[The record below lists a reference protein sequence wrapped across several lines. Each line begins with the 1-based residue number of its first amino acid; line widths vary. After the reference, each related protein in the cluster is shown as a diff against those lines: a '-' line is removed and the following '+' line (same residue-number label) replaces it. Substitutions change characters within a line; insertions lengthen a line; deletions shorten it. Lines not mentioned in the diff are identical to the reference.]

1 MAIMDTNWQTLLSSD
16 SDVQP
21 DVFFLVATD
30 EHLEAE
36 GKYIGAHRT
45 LLSCVSPV
53 FKGMLLGPMK
63 EKGEVIKVK
72 ETTHEAFNTM
82 ISFIYKVPGQDWQE
96 YLGKVINCPQKLF
109 ELLTVAD
116 RYEILSLKT
125 LTSDA
130 LGSLLISNEN
140 LIFTATVAKNYNL
153 LFEDVT
159 HKLLL
164 RCLYWIKGGGVRD
177 TATLISETKKNF
189 PDASL
194 DVLYELLNVDKET
207 FRLPPLPGVFCL
219 FIFVSNLY
227 FVGWGNLVFFDSEEH
242 QITDKQ
248 VLLASVPKLEA
259 QWKIIHEFKPT
270 GYPQLHQ
277 DPDTPFPKQDTLNSL
292 EITYDGGFDD
302 GGIPNLT
309 MEFESESLNLY
320 LRCPDFHDSVFSM
333 DLSEKLAL
341 KLQGKFPQKIQL
353 PKLQE
358 WTRIEISHVEEG
370 GQLFLSF
377 TVGGQTKRRQA
388 SEVKGNLSHLTDVKI
403 YIGDEY
409 QYQQPGF
416 VKGLMVLDQK

>member
-1 MAIMDTNWQTLLSSD
+1 MDTNWQTLLSSD

-82 ISFIYKVPGQDWQE
+82 IRFIYKVPGQDWQE

-164 RCLYWIKGGGVRD
+164 RCLNWIKGGGIRD

-227 FVGWGNLVFFDSEEH
+227 FAGWG
-242 QITDKQ
+242 
-248 VLLASVPKLEA
+248 
-259 QWKIIHEFKPT
+259 
-270 GYPQLHQ
+270 
-277 DPDTPFPKQDTLNSL
+277 
-292 EITYDGGFDD
+292 
-302 GGIPNLT
+302 
-309 MEFESESLNLY
+309 
-320 LRCPDFHDSVFSM
+320 
-333 DLSEKLAL
+333 
-341 KLQGKFPQKIQL
+341 
-353 PKLQE
+353 
-358 WTRIEISHVEEG
+358 
-370 GQLFLSF
+370 
-377 TVGGQTKRRQA
+377 
-388 SEVKGNLSHLTDVKI
+388 
-403 YIGDEY
+403 
-409 QYQQPGF
+409 
-416 VKGLMVLDQK
+416 

>member
-1 MAIMDTNWQTLLSSD
+1 MDTNWQALLSPD
-16 SDVQP
+16 SDVLP

-63 EKGEVIKVK
+63 ERGEVIKVK

-164 RCLYWIKGGGVRD
+164 RCLNWIKGGGVRD

-227 FVGWGNLVFFDSEEH
+227 FVGWGNLVFFDPVAWEPS
-242 QITDKQ
+242 
-248 VLLASVPKLEA
+248 
-259 QWKIIHEFKPT
+259 
-270 GYPQLHQ
+270 
-277 DPDTPFPKQDTLNSL
+277 
-292 EITYDGGFDD
+292 
-302 GGIPNLT
+302 
-309 MEFESESLNLY
+309 
-320 LRCPDFHDSVFSM
+320 
-333 DLSEKLAL
+333 
-341 KLQGKFPQKIQL
+341 
-353 PKLQE
+353 
-358 WTRIEISHVEEG
+358 
-370 GQLFLSF
+370 
-377 TVGGQTKRRQA
+377 
-388 SEVKGNLSHLTDVKI
+388 
-403 YIGDEY
+403 
-409 QYQQPGF
+409 
-416 VKGLMVLDQK
+416 

>member
-1 MAIMDTNWQTLLSSD
+1 MDTNWQALLSPD
-16 SDVQP
+16 SDVPP
-21 DVFFLVATD
+21 DVFFLVTTD
-30 EHLEAE
+30 KHLEAE

-63 EKGEVIKVK
+63 ERGEVIKV
-72 ETTHEAFNTM
+72 EGTTHWAFNMM
-82 ISFIYKVPGQDWQE
+82 IYFIYKVPGQDWQGH
-96 YLGKVINCPQKLF
+96 LGKVINCPQKLF

-140 LIFTATVAKNYNL
+140 LIFTATVAKNYEL

-164 RCLYWIKGGGVRD
+164 RCLNWIKGGGIRD

-227 FVGWGNLVFFDSEEH
+227 FVGWGNLVFFDPEEH

-309 MEFESESLNLY
+309 MEFESESLNLS
-320 LRCPDFHDSVFSM
+320 HNEGAVFRM
-333 DLSEKLAL
+333 D
-341 KLQGKFPQKIQL
+341 QL

-370 GQLFLSF
+370 GQYFLSI
-377 TVGGQTKRRQA
+377 TVGVWTKRRQA
-388 SEVKGNLSHLTDVKI
+388 SELNLGNLTDVKI
-403 YIGDEY
+403 YSGNDY
-409 QYQQPGF
+409 QHQAGF
-416 VKGLMVLDQK
+416 VKGLMVLDQQ

>member
-1 MAIMDTNWQTLLSSD
+1 MAIMDTNWQALLSPD
-16 SDVQP
+16 SDVPP
-21 DVFFLVATD
+21 DVFFLVTTD
-30 EHLEAE
+30 KHLEAE

-63 EKGEVIKVK
+63 ERGEVIKL
-72 ETTHEAFNTM
+72 EGTTHEAFNTM

-140 LIFTATVAKNYNL
+140 LIFTATVAKNYEL

-164 RCLYWIKGGGVRD
+164 RCLNWIKGGGIRD

-219 FIFVSNLY
+219 FIFVSNL
-227 FVGWGNLVFFDSEEH
+227 
-242 QITDKQ
+242 QIFCRLGKPG
-248 VLLASVPKLEA
+248 LL
-259 QWKIIHEFKPT
+259 
-270 GYPQLHQ
+270 
-277 DPDTPFPKQDTLNSL
+277 
-292 EITYDGGFDD
+292 
-302 GGIPNLT
+302 
-309 MEFESESLNLY
+309 
-320 LRCPDFHDSVFSM
+320 
-333 DLSEKLAL
+333 
-341 KLQGKFPQKIQL
+341 
-353 PKLQE
+353 
-358 WTRIEISHVEEG
+358 
-370 GQLFLSF
+370 
-377 TVGGQTKRRQA
+377 
-388 SEVKGNLSHLTDVKI
+388 
-403 YIGDEY
+403 
-409 QYQQPGF
+409 
-416 VKGLMVLDQK
+416 